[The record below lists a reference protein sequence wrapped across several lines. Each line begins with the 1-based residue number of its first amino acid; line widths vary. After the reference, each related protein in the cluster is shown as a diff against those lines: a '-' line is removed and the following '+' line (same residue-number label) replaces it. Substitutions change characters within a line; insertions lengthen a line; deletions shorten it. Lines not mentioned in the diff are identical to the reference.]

1 MGITAIIE
9 GQMWFTDSMTD
20 RLPEPDFSLPFKVIT
35 FTMAIMGYF
44 WVTLWRTFIE
54 ATKV

>member
-1 MGITAIIE
+1 
-9 GQMWFTDSMTD
+9 MTD

-54 ATKV
+54 ATKI